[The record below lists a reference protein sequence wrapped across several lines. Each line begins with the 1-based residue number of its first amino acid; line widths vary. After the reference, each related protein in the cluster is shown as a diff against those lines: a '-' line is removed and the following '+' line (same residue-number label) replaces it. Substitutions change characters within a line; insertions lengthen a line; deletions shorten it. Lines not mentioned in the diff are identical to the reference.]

1 MGVLDAL
8 HEHGLRCPEDVS
20 ITGYDDVPSARDL
33 SPALTTIRVP
43 YEELGALAVR
53 HALDDPHAD
62 AGVLAVD
69 LIVRDSVAAPR

>member
-1 MGVLDAL
+1 
-8 HEHGLRCPEDVS
+8 
-20 ITGYDDVPSARDL
+20 
-33 SPALTTIRVP
+33 VP